1 MKHPPLVKKEKKVDS
16 VALDSA
22 FMRIPKMDIATAR
35 DLLDLGFTYPHE
47 LSGRSPEALFSDIQ
61 RLKKETPP
69 VRLHYFRMA
78 VYYAET
84 PEPEPSKLHPW
95 AWQD

>member
-1 MKHPPLVKKEKKVDS
+1 MKKEKKIDYA
-16 VALDSA
+16 ALDSP
-22 FMRIPKMDIATAR
+22 FMRIPKMDVATAR

-47 LSGRSPEALFSDIQ
+47 LAGRSPEALYSDLL
-61 RLKKETPP
+61 RLKPKTPDT
-69 VRLHYFRMA
+69 RLLYFRMA

-84 PEPEPSKLHPW
+84 PEPESAKMNPW